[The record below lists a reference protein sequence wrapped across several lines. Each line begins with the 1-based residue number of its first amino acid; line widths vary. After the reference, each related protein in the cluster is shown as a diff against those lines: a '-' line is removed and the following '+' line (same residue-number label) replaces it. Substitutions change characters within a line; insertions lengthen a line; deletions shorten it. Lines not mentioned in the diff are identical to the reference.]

1 MKKLVLATAIAALSI
16 TTAQAAPT
24 LYGKAFL
31 TLDVDTTKVKGG
43 TSEDGRTKLNS
54 NASRIGIKGSEA
66 LTQNTD
72 AIYQL
77 EYGVKVDA
85 DGSNFTSRD
94 TYIGLKNKNY
104 GTLLAGR
111 LTAIDG
117 RVDYANV
124 TNGAVLG
131 GDAVQ
136 ATFDAP
142 RANNTLAYVS
152 PSYNGATFSA
162 MYTLDENNATDNL
175 GRDAF
180 GVAAQFEPEAQPFRA
195 GASYI
200 RAGKDNQHIRVSG
213 AYDLTSAAT
222 VGALYQNSKYAAGKE
237 NAFTVSGQLKTQT
250 PWTAYAQA
258 DFVTDAEGFKDSD
271 KQRLVVGGK
280 YSFTKNA
287 TGHIYGAFLNQEN
300 ALDTV
305 EGKRVQTKDEV
316 RGAGIGG
323 GLEYK
328 F

>member
-111 LTAIDG
+111 LTAIDD
-117 RVDYANV
+117 RVNYANV
-124 TNGAVLG
+124 TKGAVLG
-131 GDAVQ
+131 GDNVLAS
-136 ATFDAP
+136 FDAP
-142 RANNTLAYVS
+142 RANNTFAYVS

-200 RAGKDNQHIRVSG
+200 RAGKEQQHIRVSG
-213 AYDLTSAAT
+213 AYDLTKDAT

-237 NAFTVSGQLKTQT
+237 NAFTVSGELKTQT

-258 DFVTDAEGFKDSD
+258 DFVTDVAGVKDTD

-280 YSFTKNA
+280 YGFTKNA
-287 TGHIYGAFLNQEN
+287 TGHVYGALLNN
-300 ALDTV
+300 
-305 EGKRVQTKDEV
+305 EV
-316 RGAGIGG
+316 GQAETRTAGIGG